1 MKQENRLSQ
10 RFREIANTLIRF
22 PVTGILLL
30 AAVITNAF
38 LINSENA
45 SLNKLLITL
54 FIGASVSIVLQMVD
68 ERLFSS
74 IYSRIIFIAV
84 TLISTIIYYLLIHS
98 ADMGVRVM
106 IKTSAFLFFLL
117 ILFLWIP
124 SFKSIINFNQSFLAI
139 FKAFFITLFF
149 NGVIFIG
156 TSLILAAINMLIIK
170 IQGRAYMHAA
180 NIIFIFFAPVYL
192 LSLIPIYPGMF
203 LMKYAMKMNAD
214 INQGRNKL
222 TASEN
227 LEIED
232 NDSDTNLS
240 DSSIMEEDYLTKA
253 VSSTKFLESLIS
265 YVIIPI
271 TIIFTFILLIYI
283 ITNIT
288 GRFWKDNLME
298 PMLVAYSIVVII
310 VYILAS
316 SLENSFATF
325 FRKVFPKILI
335 PVVLFQTIS
344 SVRKIGDIG
353 VTYGR
358 YYVILFGIFST
369 VAGIFFC
376 IIPIKKNG
384 MIALIL
390 MILSI
395 ISIVPPV
402 DAFTVSR
409 INQEN
414 RLEKALIRNQ
424 MLRDNTIQP
433 NSAAVME
440 DQKIIAGSINYLTM
454 TGDLKNIALLKD
466 YAKSMDFKKTFG
478 FDQYAGVDKSIQ
490 NIYFYRD
497 LGHVISVTGY
507 DYYLRTNV
515 SPTADDNLICSFDK
529 GGLTYQLISRS
540 NQANGR
546 DIVVNAPGDK
556 EILRFPVQDI
566 FSRYMDKKSLSNL
579 MSIEEASFYKESKDA
594 AIAVVV
600 DSVNINQWEGGK
612 DQTAE
617 INILIKIK

>member
-22 PVTGILLL
+22 PITGILLL

-45 SLNKLLITL
+45 SWNKLLITL
-54 FIGASVSIVLQMVD
+54 FIGASISVVLQMVD
-68 ERLFSS
+68 EKLFGS
-74 IYSRIIFIAV
+74 ISSRIISFAV
-84 TLISTIIYYLLIHS
+84 TFISSIIYYLLIRS
-98 ADMGVRVM
+98 SDMGVRVM

-124 SFKSIINFNQSFLAI
+124 SFKSTINFNQSFLAA
-139 FKAFFITLFF
+139 FKAFFISLFF
-149 NGVIFIG
+149 NGVIFVG

-192 LSLIPIYPGMF
+192 LSLIPVYPGMY
-203 LMKYAMKMNAD
+203 LKKYTMKM
-214 INQGRNKL
+214 KV
-222 TASEN
+222 
-227 LEIED
+227 
-232 NDSDTNLS
+232 DSDTALS
-240 DSSIMEEDYLTKA
+240 DSSIMGEDDLSKA

-265 YVIIPI
+265 YVVIPI

-288 GRFWKDNLME
+288 GSFWKDNLME

-316 SLENSFATF
+316 SLDNLFAAL

-344 SVRKIGDIG
+344 SVLKIGDIG

-369 VAGIFFC
+369 AAGILFC
-376 IIPIKKNG
+376 IIPIRKNG

-390 MILSI
+390 MILSV

-402 DAFTVSR
+402 DAFTASR

-414 RLEKALIRNQ
+414 RLKKALIRNQ
-424 MLRDNTIQP
+424 MLQDNTIQP
-433 NSAAVME
+433 NSAAVMK

-454 TGDLKNIALLKD
+454 TGDLKNITLLKG
-466 YAKSMDFKKTFG
+466 YSKSMDFKKTFG
-478 FDQYAGVDKSIQ
+478 FEQYAGVDKSIQ

-507 DYYLRTNV
+507 DFYLRTNV

-529 GGLTYQLISRS
+529 GGLTYQLINRS
-540 NQANGR
+540 NQENGR
-546 DIVVNAPGDK
+546 DIVVYAPGDK
-556 EILRFPVQDI
+556 ELLRFPVQDI
-566 FSRYMDKKSLSNL
+566 FSRYLGKKSLSNL
-579 MSIEEASFYKESKDA
+579 MSLEEASFYKESKDA

-600 DSVNINQWEGGK
+600 DSVNMNQWEGGK

>member
-22 PVTGILLL
+22 PITGILLL

-45 SLNKLLITL
+45 SWNKLLITL
-54 FIGASVSIVLQMVD
+54 FIGASISVVLQMVD
-68 ERLFSS
+68 EKLFGS
-74 IYSRIIFIAV
+74 ISSRIISFAV
-84 TLISTIIYYLLIHS
+84 TFISSIIYYLLIRS
-98 ADMGVRVM
+98 SDMGVRVL

-124 SFKSIINFNQSFLAI
+124 SFKSTINFNQSFLAA
-139 FKAFFITLFF
+139 FKAFFISLFF
-149 NGVIFIG
+149 NGVIFVG

-192 LSLIPIYPGMF
+192 LSLIPVYPGMY
-203 LMKYAMKMNAD
+203 LKKYTMKM
-214 INQGRNKL
+214 KV
-222 TASEN
+222 
-227 LEIED
+227 
-232 NDSDTNLS
+232 DSDTALS
-240 DSSIMEEDYLTKA
+240 DSSIMGEDDLSKA

-265 YVIIPI
+265 YVVIPI

-288 GRFWKDNLME
+288 GSFWKDNLME

-316 SLENSFATF
+316 SLDNLFAAL

-344 SVRKIGDIG
+344 SVLKIGDIG

-369 VAGIFFC
+369 AAGILFC
-376 IIPIKKNG
+376 IIPIRKNG

-390 MILSI
+390 MILSV

-402 DAFTVSR
+402 DAFTASR

-414 RLEKALIRNQ
+414 RLKKALIRNQ
-424 MLRDNTIQP
+424 MLQDNTIQP
-433 NSAAVME
+433 NSAAVMK
-440 DQKIIAGSINYLTM
+440 DQKIMAGSINYLTM
-454 TGDLKNIALLKD
+454 TGDLKNITLLKG
-466 YAKSMDFKKTFG
+466 YSKSMDFKKTFG
-478 FDQYAGVDKSIQ
+478 FEQYAGVDKSIQ

-507 DYYLRTNV
+507 DFYLRTNV

-529 GGLTYQLISRS
+529 GGLTYQLINRS
-540 NQANGR
+540 NQENGR
-546 DIVVNAPGDK
+546 DIVVYAPGDK
-556 EILRFPVQDI
+556 ELLRFPVQDI
-566 FSRYMDKKSLSNL
+566 FSRYLGKKSLSNL
-579 MSIEEASFYKESKDA
+579 MSLEEASFYKESKDA

-600 DSVNINQWEGGK
+600 DSVNMNQWEGGK